1 MNNRHIP
8 SGNSSIIGIGLVGLM
23 LLAGPVAQAQNRP
36 PAPPPRAQNFA
47 APPATAPASRNDP
60 GGNDVI
66 ARAGSNTI
74 TINDLRA
81 YVAQLDP
88 REQAALARDTRLLS
102 QVVRLMLANQ
112 LVLKEALEKKWDQQP
127 TVAAELERVRQNT
140 IVETYLRSISAPPA
154 GFPTDAETEKVYEAN
169 KSAFLVPR
177 QYELQQILVALAQT
191 PDKDTEEKAR
201 KKLGEVQRKLKA
213 AGADF
218 AAIAVSD
225 SDDRESAT
233 RGGSL
238 GWLAENQLR
247 PEVRGQVIGL
257 AKSAVSEPV
266 RLDDGW
272 HIFRLVD
279 TKPAGTKAFDEVRE
293 QLAQRLRDERT
304 AASRRTYLAKVTEQ
318 APPAINELALSKVF
332 PDPAQNPSSK

>member
-1 MNNRHIP
+1 MKNRHTRFGITP
-8 SGNSSIIGIGLVGLM
+8 FIAIGLLGVM
-23 LLAGPVAQAQNRP
+23 LCASPEANAQNRP
-36 PAPPPRAQNFA
+36 LPAARPQNPGPPPAN
-47 APPATAPASRNDP
+47 APAQRNDP
-60 GGNDVI
+60 AGNDVI
-66 ARAGSNTI
+66 ARAGSTTVTI
-74 TINDLRA
+74 GELRA
-81 YVAQLDP
+81 YIEQLNP
-88 REQAALARDTRLLS
+88 REQTALGRDTRLLS

-127 TVAAELERVRQNT
+127 TVAAQLERVRQDT
-140 IVETYLRSISAPPA
+140 IVESYLRAISAPPA
-154 GFPTDAETEKVYEAN
+154 GFPSDAETEKVYEAN

-177 QYELQQILVALAQT
+177 QYELQQILVALAQAA
-191 PDKDTEEKAR
+191 DKETEEKAR
-201 KKLGEVQRKLKA
+201 RKLGEVQRKLKA

-218 AAIAVSD
+218 AAIATSD

-233 RGGSL
+233 QGGSL

-279 TKPAGTKAFDEVRE
+279 TKPAGTKPFEEVRE
-293 QLAQRLRDERT
+293 QLAQRLRDERAT
-304 AASRRTYLAKVTEQ
+304 ANRRAYLAKVTEQ
-318 APPAINELALSKVF
+318 TPPAINELALPKLF
-332 PDPAQNPSSK
+332 ADPAQNPSSK